1 MGWIVCRGAHRT
13 SVCWYPLNR
22 KHLQTCQLNAPDF
35 NIRRVCLLA
44 LVCNHN
50 PESSH
55 TRRSVPLSHCHLARS
70 RQYPR
75 GKVNQSVSVP
85 RTLKIFLL
93 DLSSMPPER
102 SPLEDGDFMNSPAFL
117 FFSFLFSLFLCLI
130 IVIVIQPSG
139 VLCYY
144 FIIFIPR
151 GSSHCFSRLVW
162 LRRQSEIESY

>member
-13 SVCWYPLNR
+13 SVCWYALNR

-55 TRRSVPLSHCHLARS
+55 TRRSVPLSHCHRARS

-75 GKVNQSVSVP
+75 RKVNQSVSVP
-85 RTLKIFLL
+85 RTLKIFCLTSVQCH
-93 DLSSMPPER
+93 LSGVHWKTVISWI
-102 SPLEDGDFMNSPAFL
+102 AQHV
-117 FFSFLFSLFLCLI
+117 FFFFFPLFLCLI
-130 IVIVIQPSG
+130 Y
-139 VLCYY
+139 CYCY
-144 FIIFIPR
+144 STFWCFVSFFSHFYTP
-151 GSSHCFSRLVW
+151 GTSHCFSRLVW
-162 LRRQSEIESY
+162 LRRRSQIESY

>member
-1 MGWIVCRGAHRT
+1 M
-13 SVCWYPLNR
+13 
-22 KHLQTCQLNAPDF
+22 
-35 NIRRVCLLA
+35 A

-117 FFSFLFSLFLCLI
+117 FFFFFPFFSFPLSYYCYCYSTFWCFVLLFYHFYTPGIFTLFFKTCLAASTVGNRELLI
-130 IVIVIQPSG
+130 DPPQSVERIKKKNRSSERKTHQPTN
-139 VLCYY
+139 
-144 FIIFIPR
+144 
-151 GSSHCFSRLVW
+151 
-162 LRRQSEIESY
+162 